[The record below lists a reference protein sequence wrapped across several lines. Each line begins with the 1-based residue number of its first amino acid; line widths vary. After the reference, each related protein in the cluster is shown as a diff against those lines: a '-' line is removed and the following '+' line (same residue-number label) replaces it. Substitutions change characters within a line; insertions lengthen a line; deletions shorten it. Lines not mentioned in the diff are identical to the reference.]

1 MKFPENLLL
10 MVPFKVSADEI
21 QRRGWLCTT
30 GNLAFHREHLYWSF
44 LNVYFYNYLFFLLA
58 NTALLP
64 WQGKAMDV
72 LYRGNFLL
80 SDPQNVRGLVASLC
94 NHNRVPVRVTLLS
107 VPGAGAGV
115 WGAWVSR
122 ASQRKI
128 SFMCPFALFT
138 KELTQECDEKK
149 IQYDSCAAGLE
160 TNRSALE
167 QVRWGWLLPMDKCC
181 GTVFPCLP
189 SECGKYKSSQWVS
202 VTHRSCLKLL
212 CGVAAV
218 TQVLNSSRWT
228 QGASSSS
235 DQQGHVSAR
244 NPAALDSIC

>member
-1 MKFPENLLL
+1 MKFPGNLLL

-94 NHNRVPVRVTLLS
+94 NHNRASEGHTAECARSWGWCVRGLSVMCQSKEDFIYVSFCPFHQGINSRMWWKENPVR
-107 VPGAGAGV
+107 
-115 WGAWVSR
+115 
-122 ASQRKI
+122 Q
-128 SFMCPFALFT
+128 
-138 KELTQECDEKK
+138 
-149 IQYDSCAAGLE
+149 
-160 TNRSALE
+160 
-167 QVRWGWLLPMDKCC
+167 
-181 GTVFPCLP
+181 
-189 SECGKYKSSQWVS
+189 
-202 VTHRSCLKLL
+202 L
-212 CGVAAV
+212 CGRV
-218 TQVLNSSRWT
+218 
-228 QGASSSS
+228 G
-235 DQQGHVSAR
+235 DQSLGPGTGEVGLA
-244 NPAALDSIC
+244 PAHG

>member
-1 MKFPENLLL
+1 MSIFIIIC
-10 MVPFKVSADEI
+10 S
-21 QRRGWLCTT
+21 
-30 GNLAFHREHLYWSF
+30 
-44 LNVYFYNYLFFLLA
+44 FFLQ
-58 NTALLP
+58 TQPCYPGRVKP
-64 WQGKAMDV
+64 WMCCTEEIS
-72 LYRGNFLL
+72 F
-80 SDPQNVRGLVASLC
+80 SLIP
-94 NHNRVPVRVTLLS
+94 RM
-107 VPGAGAGV
+107 
-115 WGAWVSR
+115 WGAWWLPCVTTTVCQWGSH
-122 ASQRKI
+122 SWVCQELGLVCEGPECHVPVKVT
-128 SFMCPFALFT
+128 FMCPFALFT

-189 SECGKYKSSQWVS
+189 SGCGKYKSSQWVS

-212 CGVAAV
+212 CRVAAV

-235 DQQGHVSAR
+235 DQQGHASAR